1 MRNVTPN
8 HYGRWTEQEAAYI
21 MHHYQH
27 KSNKEM
33 AVALKR
39 TTNSVANQ
47 RHKLG
52 LDNKDYSR
60 TQRATHKV
68 VPKVATAERKS
79 SGFFSFLT
87 GRNR

>member
-8 HYGRWTEQEAAYI
+8 HYGRWTEQESAYI
-21 MHHYQH
+21 LHHYKH
-27 KSNKEM
+27 KSNSEM

-39 TTNSVANQ
+39 TTNSIANQ

-60 TQRATHKV
+60 TQRANHKV
-68 VPKVATAERKS
+68 VTKQASTQRKS
-79 SGFFSFLT
+79 RGFFSFLT
-87 GRNR
+87 GRK

>member
-8 HYGRWTEQEAAYI
+8 HYGRWTEQESAYI
-21 MHHYQH
+21 LHHYKH
-27 KSNKEM
+27 KSNAEM

-39 TTNSVANQ
+39 TTNSIANQ

-60 TQRATHKV
+60 TQPAKHKV
-68 VPKVATAERKS
+68 VSKGTAPRNS
-79 SGFFSFLT
+79 GGFFSFLT
-87 GRNR
+87 RRKS

>member
-8 HYGRWTEQEAAYI
+8 HYGRWTEQESAYI

-27 KSNKEM
+27 KSNEEM

-39 TTNSVANQ
+39 TINSIANQ

-60 TQRATHKV
+60 TQLSNHKV
-68 VPKVATAERKS
+68 VPKVNTTNRKG
-79 SGFFSFLT
+79 SGLFSFFT
-87 GRNR
+87 GRK

>member
-8 HYGRWTEQEAAYI
+8 HYGRWTEQESAYI

-27 KSNKEM
+27 KSNKDM

-39 TTNSVANQ
+39 TCASVANQ

-52 LDNKDYSR
+52 LDNRDYSR
-60 TQRATHKV
+60 YQRATHNV
-68 VPKVATAERKS
+68 VSKTAAPERKS
-79 SGFFSFLT
+79 SSFFSFLK
-87 GRNR
+87 GRKP